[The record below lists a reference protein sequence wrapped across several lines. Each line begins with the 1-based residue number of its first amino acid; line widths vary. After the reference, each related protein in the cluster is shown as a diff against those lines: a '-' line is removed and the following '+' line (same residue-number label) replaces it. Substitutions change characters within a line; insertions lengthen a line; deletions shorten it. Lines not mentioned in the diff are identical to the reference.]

1 MHTVARLGLSVMTVK
16 EYRNLSP
23 VERQVFFI
31 AALVPVN
38 IRREM
43 VADDNAR
50 YVGFADLLGA
60 ESEAERTKVLSA
72 VESLEGKGLLKGGRP
87 SVRTARETLVAI
99 AQEADRCGW
108 WPSQAIFAKS
118 SEISHIQ
125 YVLAVQG
132 MTKELRKEARDRAAT
147 DASFAEQLMSCWRF
161 LAIGIGHCGRAGRS
175 TLPDCDETVGFRVP
189 RDRVSQLLRFS
200 DPPGLAAIQ
209 AYVELVADDPD
220 FAEMTVSLDDA
231 DRAALIRSW
240 LECAFWHGRD
250 VRNVL
255 MALGEAL
262 DGGALSQLRGN
273 ADVVQAYAT
282 LCVWIG
288 WREGLDRAFA
298 AVDPFCRGCK
308 AVLDGNLP
316 SAYKLMDPI
325 RKKAGLKGTL
335 PRFLLYLVCRVAE
348 PEKWRIAQKVL
359 ECDVQSEMVSN
370 KYLSAAVSPGNQLHG
385 VSFSGYWSR
394 NLIPLS
400 PTFDNM
406 RTVMFQALA
415 IGRSMDETKVPFI
428 RQNARQMADGA
439 RRILESGY
447 VNACGVILALVPELG
462 SEESGGLM
470 LQAVEQRGTWILPYQ
485 RVQPLWERFVSDLA
499 RQTSHLCDDDE
510 VDKVGAA
517 ASHKITWELKCVKSE
532 HDGLLSVRRIA
543 AYRCGKRFDGKR
555 TRDYEG
561 FEHLL
566 SDGYR
571 SHLKDCDTRLA
582 TLLLARDL
590 RGEWYYDS
598 KRGVADALALLCG
611 MDNVEIVF
619 ASRRDPRLERPET
632 RRSVRIKERPCAMK
646 YSVADD
652 GSVTIEMPEWQ
663 AIGSGFERCRYVLRE
678 TERADEL
685 AFTAVDPVVGETA
698 KLLGLYGTNG
708 VMRIPH
714 EGVEREMQVFD
725 RISRVAPP
733 AVADKKGE
741 DEIPEVN
748 ADSVCFLRLEF
759 EDGCLAIHA
768 FTRPSAKNRNLAF
781 EPGFGAKSCVISGE
795 DGAYRL
801 VRDLEAEK
809 AALRPIEMAMAD
821 SGAWFDRR
829 CSWTVGSLAE
839 AVAVVESLK
848 KLSPAIEIE
857 WRKGRALKVSRP
869 KFKLESTGRKNDWFG
884 VRGKVMLEDGRE
896 MDVLQ
901 FLEALKADSNG
912 SGYVKIADGDYVA
925 LTKEMQ
931 RQFAAL
937 VSAGRENDGAY
948 EIPRGAIPMLQ
959 SVFGGDGVAL
969 PAAMAKA
976 ADAVRKALETEP
988 EPPKTL
994 QAQLR
999 PYQLEGYRWLSRLAS
1014 CSFGACL
1021 ADDMGLGKTV
1031 QIITLLL
1038 ERAKDGPSLVVAP
1051 ASVCGNW
1058 RNEIR
1063 RFAPTLEPIMA
1074 IEDAKGVAKAG
1085 PRSVVLASYGYL
1097 LFHEK
1102 EFADRQWNGLVL
1114 DEAQAIK
1121 NEEAKRTKAV
1131 KSFKAKFRVAATGTP
1146 VENRLLELW
1155 SIFDFLN
1162 TGLLGTADDFETMS
1176 HDAIKRLVKP
1186 LILRRLKG
1194 DVLDDLPPK
1203 TEVTRFVELG
1213 EKERAGYEACR
1224 LKAIDD
1230 VASAEKKR
1238 KLAMLLTGL
1247 TRLRRY
1253 CCNPS
1258 LVTGGRLASAKLEA
1272 LAELM
1277 EELRDGG
1284 HRALVFSQ
1292 FTDYLDIV
1300 KKMVEGKGWTLQYLD
1315 GSTPLKERGR
1325 RVDAFQNG
1333 EGDFFLISLKAGG
1346 TGLNLTAADYV
1357 IILDPWWNPAVEY
1370 QAADRAHR
1378 IGQRR
1383 PVTIYRLIVK
1393 DTVEEKVMA
1402 LHNAKRILAEDML
1415 SDTGSSSVN
1424 SEVLMGLLRGNG

>member
-1 MHTVARLGLSVMTVK
+1 M
-16 EYRNLSP
+16 
-23 VERQVFFI
+23 
-31 AALVPVN
+31 
-38 IRREM
+38 
-43 VADDNAR
+43 
-50 YVGFADLLGA
+50 
-60 ESEAERTKVLSA
+60 
-72 VESLEGKGLLKGGRP
+72 
-87 SVRTARETLVAI
+87 
-99 AQEADRCGW
+99 
-108 WPSQAIFAKS
+108 
-118 SEISHIQ
+118 
-125 YVLAVQG
+125 
-132 MTKELRKEARDRAAT
+132 
-147 DASFAEQLMSCWRF
+147 
-161 LAIGIGHCGRAGRS
+161 
-175 TLPDCDETVGFRVP
+175 
-189 RDRVSQLLRFS
+189 
-200 DPPGLAAIQ
+200 
-209 AYVELVADDPD
+209 
-220 FAEMTVSLDDA
+220 
-231 DRAALIRSW
+231 
-240 LECAFWHGRD
+240 
-250 VRNVL
+250 
-255 MALGEAL
+255 
-262 DGGALSQLRGN
+262 
-273 ADVVQAYAT
+273 
-282 LCVWIG
+282 
-288 WREGLDRAFA
+288 
-298 AVDPFCRGCK
+298 
-308 AVLDGNLP
+308 
-316 SAYKLMDPI
+316 
-325 RKKAGLKGTL
+325 
-335 PRFLLYLVCRVAE
+335 
-348 PEKWRIAQKVL
+348 
-359 ECDVQSEMVSN
+359 
-370 KYLSAAVSPGNQLHG
+370 
-385 VSFSGYWSR
+385 
-394 NLIPLS
+394 
-400 PTFDNM
+400 
-406 RTVMFQALA
+406 
-415 IGRSMDETKVPFI
+415 
-428 RQNARQMADGA
+428 
-439 RRILESGY
+439 
-447 VNACGVILALVPELG
+447 
-462 SEESGGLM
+462 
-470 LQAVEQRGTWILPYQ
+470 
-485 RVQPLWERFVSDLA
+485 
-499 RQTSHLCDDDE
+499 
-510 VDKVGAA
+510 
-517 ASHKITWELKCVKSE
+517 
-532 HDGLLSVRRIA
+532 
-543 AYRCGKRFDGKR
+543 
-555 TRDYEG
+555 
-561 FEHLL
+561 
-566 SDGYR
+566 
-571 SHLKDCDTRLA
+571 
-582 TLLLARDL
+582 
-590 RGEWYYDS
+590 
-598 KRGVADALALLCG
+598 
-611 MDNVEIVF
+611 
-619 ASRRDPRLERPET
+619 
-632 RRSVRIKERPCAMK
+632 
-646 YSVADD
+646 
-652 GSVTIEMPEWQ
+652 
-663 AIGSGFERCRYVLRE
+663 
-678 TERADEL
+678 
-685 AFTAVDPVVGETA
+685 
-698 KLLGLYGTNG
+698 
-708 VMRIPH
+708 
-714 EGVEREMQVFD
+714 
-725 RISRVAPP
+725 
-733 AVADKKGE
+733 
-741 DEIPEVN
+741 
-748 ADSVCFLRLEF
+748 
-759 EDGCLAIHA
+759 
-768 FTRPSAKNRNLAF
+768 
-781 EPGFGAKSCVISGE
+781 
-795 DGAYRL
+795 
-801 VRDLEAEK
+801 
-809 AALRPIEMAMAD
+809 
-821 SGAWFDRR
+821 
-829 CSWTVGSLAE
+829 
-839 AVAVVESLK
+839 VESLK

-896 MDVLQ
+896 MDVLR

-937 VSAGRENDGAY
+937 VSAGRESDGAY

-988 EPPKTL
+988 EPPKML

-1014 CSFGACL
+1014 CGFGACL

-1085 PRSVVLASYGYL
+1085 ARSVVLASYGYL

-1102 EFADRQWNGLVL
+1102 EFADKQWNGLVL

-1121 NEEAKRTKAV
+1121 NEAAKRTKAV

-1203 TEVTRFVELG
+1203 TEVTRLVELG

-1224 LKAIDD
+1224 LKAIED

-1258 LVTGGRLASAKLEA
+1258 LVTGGRHASAKLEA

-1357 IILDPWWNPAVEY
+1357 IILDPWWNPAVEN

-1383 PVTIYRLIVK
+1383 PVTIYRLIAK

-1402 LHNAKRILAEDML
+1402 LHNEKRILAEDML

-1424 SEVLMGLLRGNG
+1424 SEVLMGLLQGSVPEKGN

>member
-1 MHTVARLGLSVMTVK
+1 M
-16 EYRNLSP
+16 
-23 VERQVFFI
+23 FFV
-31 AALVPVN
+31 AALVPVD
-38 IRREM
+38 IRREK

-60 ESEAERTKVLSA
+60 ESEAERTKVLAA
-72 VESLEGKGLLKGGRP
+72 VESLEGKELLKEGRP
-87 SVRTARETLVAI
+87 SVRTARETLAAI
-99 AQEADRCGW
+99 AQEADRRGW
-108 WPSQAIFAKS
+108 WPSHAAFAKT
-118 SEISHIQ
+118 SEISHVQ
-125 YVLAVQG
+125 YILAAQD
-132 MTKELRKEARDRAAT
+132 MTKELRKEARDRAMV
-147 DASFAEQLMSCWRF
+147 DACFAEQLVSCWRF
-161 LAIGIGHCGRAGRS
+161 LAIGGSHCA
-175 TLPDCDETVGFRVP
+175 E
-189 RDRVSQLLRFS
+189 RFS
-200 DPPGLAAIQ
+200 DLPGLAAIQ
-209 AYVELVADDPD
+209 ACVELVADDPD
-220 FAEMTVSLDDA
+220 FAEMTASLDGT

-255 MALGEAL
+255 GALGEAL

-282 LCVWIG
+282 LCVWTG

-308 AVLDGNLP
+308 AVLDGNFPL
-316 SAYKLMDPI
+316 AYKLMDPI
-325 RKKAGLKGTL
+325 RKRDGLKGTL
-335 PRFLLYLVCRVAE
+335 PRFLLYLICRVAE
-348 PEKWRIAQKVL
+348 PEKRIVAQKVL
-359 ECDVQSEMVSN
+359 ECDVQSASVSN
-370 KYLSAAVSPGNQLHG
+370 KYLHAAVSPARQLRG
-385 VSFSGYWSR
+385 VSLSGYWSR
-394 NLIPLS
+394 NLIPSS
-400 PTFDNM
+400 PTFDNV
-406 RTVMFQALA
+406 RVVMFTALA
-415 IGRSMDETKVPFI
+415 VDTGMGNETKVPFI

-439 RRILESGY
+439 RQILESGY

-462 SEESGGLM
+462 VEEAAKPI
-470 LQAVEQRGTWILPYQ
+470 LQAMEQRGTWILPYQ
-485 RVQPLWERFVSDLA
+485 RVQPLWERFVADLA

-510 VDKVGAA
+510 VDKVEAA

-532 HDGLLSVRRIA
+532 YDEFLSVRRIA
-543 AYRCGKRFDGKR
+543 AYCWGKRYDGER
-555 TRDYEG
+555 TREYVGGED
-561 FEHLL
+561 LI
-566 SDGYR
+566 SDEYR

-582 TLLLARDL
+582 ALLLSRDL
-590 RGEWYYDS
+590 TREWCYDS
-598 KRGVADALALLCG
+598 KSGVSDALALLCG

-619 ASRRDPRLERPET
+619 VLRRDPRLEQPET
-632 RRSVRIKERPCAMK
+632 RRSVRIKKCPCDMR

-663 AIGSGFERCRYVLRE
+663 AIGDGYERCRYVLRE
-678 TERADEL
+678 TDRADEL
-685 AFTAVDPVVGETA
+685 AFTLVDHVVGETA

-708 VMRIPH
+708 VIRIPR
-714 EGVEREMQVFD
+714 EGVERKMQVFD
-725 RISRVAPP
+725 RLSRAVPP
-733 AVADKKGE
+733 DAADKKGE
-741 DEIPEVN
+741 DEIPEVK

-759 EDGCLAIHA
+759 EEGRLSIHA
-768 FTRPSAKNRNLAF
+768 FTRPSAENRNLAF

-829 CSWTVGSLAE
+829 CSWMVDSLAE
-839 AVAVVESLK
+839 AVDVVERLK
-848 KLSPAIEIE
+848 NLSPAIEIE
-857 WRKGRALKVSRP
+857 WRKGRALRVSRP
-869 KFKLESTGRKNDWFG
+869 KFKLESSGRRNNWFG
-884 VRGKVMLEDGRE
+884 VRGKVTLEDGRE
-896 MDVLQ
+896 MDVLR

-959 SVFGGDGVAL
+959 AVFGGDGVAL

-1014 CSFGACL
+1014 CGFGACL

-1102 EFADRQWNGLVL
+1102 EFADKQWNGLVL

-1121 NEEAKRTKAV
+1121 NEAAKRTKAV

-1162 TGLLGTADDFETMS
+1162 TGLLGTTDDFETMGR
-1176 HDAIKRLVKP
+1176 DAIKRLVKP

-1213 EKERAGYEACR
+1213 EKERSGYEACR
-1224 LKAIDD
+1224 LKALED

-1258 LVTGGRLASAKLEA
+1258 LVTGGSRLASAKLDA

-1292 FTDYLDIV
+1292 FTDYLEIV
-1300 KKMVEGKGWTLQYLD
+1300 KQMVEGKGWSLQYLD

-1357 IILDPWWNPAVEY
+1357 IILDPWWNPAVEN

-1378 IGQRR
+1378 IGQSR
-1383 PVTIYRLIVK
+1383 PVTIYRLIAK
-1393 DTVEEKVMA
+1393 DTVEEQVMA
-1402 LHNAKRILAEDML
+1402 LHNEKRILAEDML
-1415 SDTGSSSVN
+1415 SDTGASSVN
-1424 SEVLMGLLRGNG
+1424 SEVLMGLLRGKG

>member
-1 MHTVARLGLSVMTVK
+1 M
-16 EYRNLSP
+16 
-23 VERQVFFI
+23 FFV

-38 IRREM
+38 IRRET
-43 VADDNAR
+43 VLDNQAR

-60 ESEAERTKVLSA
+60 ESEVEHTKVLAA
-72 VESLEGKGLLKGGRP
+72 VESLERKGLLKEGRP
-87 SVRTARETLVAI
+87 SVRTARETLAAI
-99 AQEADRCGW
+99 AQEADRSGW
-108 WPSQAIFAKS
+108 WPSRAAFAKT
-118 SEISHIQ
+118 SEISHVQ
-125 YVLAVQG
+125 YILAAQD
-132 MTKELRKEARDRAAT
+132 MTKEFRKEARDRAAT

-161 LAIGIGHCGRAGRS
+161 LAIGGSHRA
-175 TLPDCDETVGFRVP
+175 E
-189 RDRVSQLLRFS
+189 RFS
-200 DPPGLAAIQ
+200 DLPGLAAIQ

-220 FAEMTVSLDDA
+220 FAEMTASMDEA
-231 DRAALIRSW
+231 DSAALIRSW

-255 MALGEAL
+255 RAIGEAL
-262 DGGALSQLRGN
+262 DEGPLSPLRGN

-282 LCVWIG
+282 LCVWTG

-298 AVDPFCRGCK
+298 VVDPFCRGCK
-308 AVLDGNLP
+308 AVLDGNFPL
-316 SAYKLMDPI
+316 AYKLMDPI
-325 RKKAGLKGTL
+325 RKRDGLKGTL
-335 PRFLLYLVCRVAE
+335 PRFLLYLVCRVAV
-348 PEKWRIAQKVL
+348 PEKRRIAQKVL
-359 ECDVQSEMVSN
+359 ECDAQSPRVSN
-370 KYLSAAVSPGNQLHG
+370 KYLSAAVSAGHQLKR
-385 VSFSGYWSR
+385 VSLSGYWSR
-394 NLIPLS
+394 NLVPLP
-400 PTFDNM
+400 PTFC
-406 RTVMFQALA
+406 RLKTVMFTALT
-415 IGRSMDETKVPFI
+415 INKGWDEWKVPFV
-428 RQNARQMADGA
+428 RQNGRQMADSA

-447 VNACGVILALVPELG
+447 VNACGVIFALVPELG
-462 SEESGGLM
+462 AEETGGAI
-470 LQAVEQRGTWILPYQ
+470 LQAMEQRGTWILPYQ
-485 RVQPLWERFVSDLA
+485 RVQPLWEHFVADLA
-499 RQTSHLCDDDE
+499 RQTSDLCDDDE
-510 VDKVGAA
+510 EVDKAEAA
-517 ASHKITWELKCVKSE
+517 TSHKITWELKCLKSE
-532 HDGLLSVRRIA
+532 NDGLLAVRRIA
-543 AYRCGKRFDGKR
+543 ACRWEKRFDGER
-555 TRDYEG
+555 TREYVGCED
-561 FEHLL
+561 LL
-566 SDGYR
+566 SDEYR

-582 TLLLARDL
+582 AMLLSRDL
-590 RGEWYYDS
+590 TGEWYYDS
-598 KRGVADALALLCG
+598 KSGVSDALALLCD

-619 ASRRDPRLERPET
+619 ASRRDPRLEQPET
-632 RRSVRIKERPCAMK
+632 RRSVRIKERPCDMK
-646 YSVADD
+646 YSVAND

-663 AIGSGFERCRYVLRE
+663 AIGDGYKRCGYVLRE
-678 TERADEL
+678 TDCADEL
-685 AFTAVDPVVGETA
+685 AFTVVDPVVGETA

-708 VMRIPH
+708 VMRIPR
-714 EGVEREMQVFD
+714 EGVEQKMWVFD
-725 RISRVAPP
+725 RLSRVASPV
-733 AVADKKGE
+733 VADEKGE
-741 DEIPEVN
+741 DEIPEVK
-748 ADSVCFLRLEF
+748 ADSTCFLRLEF

-768 FTRPSAKNRNLAF
+768 FTRPSAKNGNLAF

-809 AALRPIEMAMAD
+809 AALRPVEKAMAD

-829 CSWTVGSLAE
+829 CSWMVDSLAE

-857 WRKGRALKVSRP
+857 WRKGRTLKVSRP
-869 KFKLESTGRKNDWFG
+869 KFKLESTGRKNNWFG
-884 VRGKVMLEDGRE
+884 IRGKVMLEDGRG
-896 MDVLQ
+896 MDVLR
-901 FLEALKADSNG
+901 FLEAMRTGSDG

-959 SVFGGDGVAL
+959 AVFGGDGVAL

-976 ADAVRKALETEP
+976 ADAVRRALETEP

-1014 CSFGACL
+1014 CGFGACL

-1102 EFADRQWNGLVL
+1102 EFAGKQWNGLVL

-1131 KSFKAKFRVAATGTP
+1131 KSFKARFRVAATGTP

-1162 TGLLGTADDFETMS
+1162 TGLLGTADDFETMGR
-1176 HDAIKRLVKP
+1176 DAIKRLVKP

-1213 EKERAGYEACR
+1213 EKERSGYEACR
-1224 LKAIDD
+1224 LKALED

-1258 LVTGGRLASAKLEA
+1258 LVAGGSRLASAKLDA

-1292 FTDYLDIV
+1292 FTDYLEIV
-1300 KKMVEGKGWTLQYLD
+1300 KKMVEGKGWSLQYLD

-1357 IILDPWWNPAVEY
+1357 IILDPWWNPAVEN

-1378 IGQRR
+1378 IGQTR
-1383 PVTIYRLIVK
+1383 PVTIYRLIAK
-1393 DTVEEKVMA
+1393 DTVEEKVLA
-1402 LHNAKRILAEDML
+1402 LHNEKRILAEDML
-1415 SDTGSSSVN
+1415 SDTGASSVN
-1424 SEVLMGLLRGNG
+1424 SEVLMGLLRGKG

>member
-1 MHTVARLGLSVMTVK
+1 MTIK

-23 VERQVFFI
+23 VERQVAFI
-31 AALVPVN
+31 AALVPVD
-38 IRREM
+38 IRRET
-43 VADDNAR
+43 VLDDKAR

-60 ESEAERTKVLSA
+60 GSEAERAKVLAA
-72 VESLEGKGLLKGGRP
+72 VESLERKGLLKEGRP
-87 SVRTARETLVAI
+87 SVRTARETLAAI
-99 AQEADRCGW
+99 AQEADRRGW
-108 WPSQAIFAKS
+108 WPSHAAFAKT
-118 SEISHIQ
+118 SEISHVQ
-125 YVLAVQG
+125 YILAAQD
-132 MTKELRKEARDRAAT
+132 MIKELRKEARDRAAA
-147 DASFAEQLMSCWRF
+147 DACFAEQLISCWRF
-161 LAIGIGHCGRAGRS
+161 LAIGGNHCA
-175 TLPDCDETVGFRVP
+175 E
-189 RDRVSQLLRFS
+189 RFS

-220 FAEMTVSLDDA
+220 FAEMTASLDDA

-240 LECAFWHGRD
+240 LECAFWQGRD

-255 MALGEAL
+255 RAIGEAL
-262 DGGALSQLRGN
+262 DEGPLSPLRGN

-282 LCVWIG
+282 LCVWTG

-298 AVDPFCRGCK
+298 VIDPFCRGCK
-308 AVLDGNLP
+308 AVLDGNFPL
-316 SAYKLMDPI
+316 AYKLMDPI
-325 RKKAGLKGTL
+325 RKKDGLKGTL
-335 PRFLLYLVCRVAE
+335 PRFLLYLDCRVAV
-348 PEKWRIAQKVL
+348 PEKWKIAQKVL
-359 ECDVQSEMVSN
+359 EYEVQSARVSN
-370 KYLSAAVSPGNQLHG
+370 KYLDAVVFAAARLRGG
-385 VSFSGYWSR
+385 SFSGYG
-394 NLIPLS
+394 LLPD
-400 PTFDNM
+400 FDNLSS
-406 RTVMFQALA
+406 VMYTALA
-415 IGRSMDETKVPFI
+415 LNRVRDETKVPFV
-428 RQNARQMADGA
+428 RKNGRQMADGA

-462 SEESGGLM
+462 AEESARSI
-470 LQAVEQRGTWILPYQ
+470 LQAMEQRGTWILPYR
-485 RVQPLWERFVSDLA
+485 RVQPLWERFVADLA
-499 RQTSHLCDDDE
+499 RQTSHLCDDDDVVVAKAE
-510 VDKVGAA
+510 AA
-517 ASHKITWELKCVKSE
+517 VSHQITWELKCVKAE
-532 HDGLLSVRRIA
+532 HDVFLSVRRIA
-543 AYRCGKRFDGKR
+543 AYRWGKNFDGER
-555 TRDYEG
+555 TREYVG
-561 FEHLL
+561 FEDLL
-566 SDGYR
+566 SDDYR
-571 SHLKDCDTRLA
+571 RHLKDCDMRLA
-582 TLLLARDL
+582 AMLLSRDL
-590 RGEWYYDS
+590 TREWYYDS
-598 KRGVADALALLCG
+598 KRGVSDALALLCG

-619 ASRRDPRLERPET
+619 APRCDSRLEQPET
-632 RRSVRIKERPCAMK
+632 RRSVRIKKCPCRMK

-652 GSVTIEMPEWQ
+652 GSVTIEMPEWRTV
-663 AIGSGFERCRYVLRE
+663 GEGFERCGYVLRE
-678 TERADEL
+678 TDRADEL
-685 AFTAVDPVVGETA
+685 AFTVVDPVVGETA

-708 VMRIPH
+708 VMRIPR
-714 EGVEREMQVFD
+714 EGVERKMRVFD
-725 RISRVAPP
+725 RLSRVVPP
-733 AVADKKGE
+733 DAADKKGE
-741 DEIPEVN
+741 DEIPEVK

-759 EDGCLAIHA
+759 EEGRLAIHA
-768 FTRPSAKNRNLAF
+768 FTRPSAKNRNLTF

-809 AALRPIEMAMAD
+809 AALRPIEKAMAD

-829 CSWTVGSLAE
+829 CSWIVDSLAE

-857 WRKGRALKVSRP
+857 WRKGRTLKVSRP
-869 KFKLESTGRKNDWFG
+869 KFKLESSGRKNDWFG

-896 MDVLQ
+896 MDVLR
-901 FLEALKADSNG
+901 FLEAMRTGSDG

-937 VSAGRENDGAY
+937 VSAGREKDGAY

-959 SVFGGDGVAL
+959 TVFGGDGVAL

-976 ADAVRKALETEP
+976 ADVVRKALETDP
-988 EPPKTL
+988 EPPQTL

-1014 CSFGACL
+1014 CGFGACL

-1074 IEDAKGVAKAG
+1074 IEDEKGIAKAG

-1102 EFADRQWNGLVL
+1102 EFADKQWNGLVL

-1121 NEEAKRTKAV
+1121 NEAAKRTKAV
-1131 KSFKAKFRVAATGTP
+1131 KGFKARFRVAATGTP

-1162 TGLLGTADDFETMS
+1162 TGLLGTTDDFETMGR
-1176 HDAIKRLVKP
+1176 DAIRRLVKP
-1186 LILRRLKG
+1186 LVLRRLKG

-1203 TEVTRFVELG
+1203 TEVTRLVELG
-1213 EKERAGYEACR
+1213 EKERSGYEACR
-1224 LKAIDD
+1224 LKALED
-1230 VASAEKKR
+1230 VARAEKKR

-1258 LVTGGRLASAKLEA
+1258 LVADGCGLGSAKLDA

-1300 KKMVEGKGWTLQYLD
+1300 KKMVDGKGWTFQYLD
-1315 GSTPLKERGR
+1315 GSTPLKERGK

-1333 EGDFFLISLKAGG
+1333 DGDFFLISLKAGG
-1346 TGLNLTAADYV
+1346 TGLNLTGADYV
-1357 IILDPWWNPAVEY
+1357 IILDPWWNPAVEN

-1378 IGQRR
+1378 IGQTR
-1383 PVTIYRLIVK
+1383 PVTIYRLIAK
-1393 DTVEEKVMA
+1393 GTVEEQVLA
-1402 LHNAKRILAEDML
+1402 LHNEKRALAADML
-1415 SDTGSSSVN
+1415 DGTGSSSLN
-1424 SEVLMGLLRGNG
+1424 SEMLMELLKVGK